1 MQIREYV
8 RASDLEEAY
17 RLLQMRNN
25 NRIIGGCTFL
35 KRTGLRIG
43 TAVDLSGCGLD
54 YIQEKDGYITVGAM
68 TSLRE
73 IETSERLKYWYG
85 DALSQATEHLIGVQ
99 LRNSI
104 TIGGHVASR
113 YGFSDIIPTLLSLNA
128 VLRFY
133 HRGTITLEEYMELSR
148 PQKDILIEL
157 LLPEVETKVCVK
169 MMRKSYGDYSVF
181 CLSCARAKEQWT
193 IAAGALPSH
202 ARLAK
207 KTMETMNH
215 GTVRKSD
222 AARLAESVT
231 DEFVFGTNYRGS
243 AEYRRELC
251 RVFAKRSIE
260 ELADDDSCNS

>member
-1 MQIREYV
+1 MKYPCLVLDHDDTVVNSTATIHHPAFCAYLLEIRPG
-8 RASDLEEAY
+8 R
-17 RLLQMRNN
+17 
-25 NRIIGGCTFL
+25 
-35 KRTGLRIG
+35 
-43 TAVDLSGCGLD
+43 
-54 YIQEKDGYITVGAM
+54 
-68 TSLRE
+68 
-73 IETSERLKYWYG
+73 
-85 DALSQATEHLIGVQ
+85 
-99 LRNSI
+99 
-104 TIGGHVASR
+104 
-113 YGFSDIIPTLLSLNA
+113 
-128 VLRFY
+128 
-133 HRGTITLEEYMELSR
+133 TITLEEYMELSR

-157 LLPEVETKVCVK
+157 LLPEVETNVCAK
-169 MMRKSYGDYSVF
+169 MMRKSYGDYSMF

-231 DEFVFGTNYRGS
+231 DEFVFGTNDRGS